1 LQEIKTLS
9 ADNQRLYDEK
19 DQFVVL
25 VESMKA
31 DIVEMER
38 SKANRLIQIKNLEN
52 EVEEWKSKTYQ
63 LEKKVSKREVVISRT
78 NPNIDLQ
85 NDGIHTTPV
94 FQLERIQ
101 FYIDSIDK
109 FLEECRN
116 QKEAGTN
123 ILVAMRAVV
132 ISCKNITE
140 DCDQFEK
147 ANVLAPIDKESISG
161 IKQQLSTSLNEEI
174 LRRINESTIA
184 LTTVVVDLI
193 TTVNRIVDQTLA
205 NQVRNETFKENGY
218 NLQELKAIIS

>member
-1 LQEIKTLS
+1 
-9 ADNQRLYDEK
+9 
-19 DQFVVL
+19 
-25 VESMKA
+25 
-31 DIVEMER
+31 
-38 SKANRLIQIKNLEN
+38 
-52 EVEEWKSKTYQ
+52 
-63 LEKKVSKREVVISRT
+63 VVISRT

-161 IKQQLSTSLNEEI
+161 IKQQLSTSLTKQMHIAKEAATIASNEEI